1 MHFSEFGTR
10 GFFEHCDEFV
20 SALPDGYNTN
30 IGENGGKLSG
40 GERQR
45 ISIARAIL
53 KNAPIIIMDEA
64 TASLDTESESRVQET
79 LSRLIADKTVV
90 IIAHRM
96 RTVEDADKIV
106 VLSGGKV
113 AETGAS
119 SELKD
124 EGSIFSRMVDLQ
136 TNSGTWSL

>member
-64 TASLDTESESRVQET
+64 TASLDTESESRVQEA

>member
-64 TASLDTESESRVQET
+64 TASLDTESESRVQEA

-113 AETGAS
+113 AEMGAP
-119 SELKD
+119 SELKE
-124 EGSIFSRMVDLQ
+124 EGGIFSRMVDLQ

>member
-64 TASLDTESESRVQET
+64 TASLDTESESRVQEA

-119 SELKD
+119 SEFKD